1 MDILL
6 YQEQSSSIF
15 RCFRQ
20 MAATRK
26 PSLQLEILLD
36 HLTNFGS
43 TMKGTANPLIWILIL
58 LISNSIILFQKGFL
72 KSKIRIWI
80 CRKEREIRFK
90 I

>member
-15 RCFRQ
+15 RCFLQ
-20 MAATRK
+20 MAAARK
-26 PSLQLEILLD
+26 LLLQLEIPLD

-58 LISNSIILFQKGFL
+58 RISNPMNPFSKRIPQIKNPDLDLPKGTRNPF
-72 KSKIRIWI
+72 
-80 CRKEREIRFK
+80 
-90 I
+90 

>member
-26 PSLQLEILLD
+26 LSLQLEIPLD

-58 LISNSIILFQKGFL
+58 RISNPMNPFSKRIPQIKNSDLDLLKGTGNPF
-72 KSKIRIWI
+72 
-80 CRKEREIRFK
+80 
-90 I
+90 